1 MKHITIKDYPN
12 YTVTE
17 DGLVYSLKSS
27 KYISMLPNKNV
38 QYLQVSLWKNNR
50 GKNFYVH
57 RLVAEAF
64 IPNPN
69 NLPMVNHKDGNKLNN
84 HVSNLEWVVSSENA
98 QHAVDTG
105 LKTYTNRL
113 TQQEFVELL
122 TDVINGES
130 YESLS
135 KRVPYKVP
143 FLSTKLRSIA
153 KDLGLIDALDASLKL
168 QRAERNRKVLQK
180 VNSSKVQRLS
190 KTHHTDD
197 GSE

>member
-190 KTHHTDD
+190 KTHHTND

>member
-1 MKHITIKDYPN
+1 MKHITINDYPN

-17 DGLVYSLKSS
+17 DGLVYNQKSS

-38 QYLQVSLWKNNR
+38 QYLQVSLWKNNQ

-57 RLVAEAF
+57 RLVAEAH
-64 IPNPN
+64 IPNPYK
-69 NLPMVNHKDGNKLNN
+69 LPSVNHKDGNRLNN
-84 HVSNLEWVVSSENA
+84 HVSNLEWVTSSENA

-190 KTHHTDD
+190 KTHHIDD

>member
-190 KTHHTDD
+190 KTHYTDD